1 MVISLWQDADL
12 RMAVLPPCVWSNE
25 YKVYKGT
32 LNCFVDQRS
41 ADVPVGLPFNVSQ
54 YAILMSLLAKEAGL
68 QPGKLYYN
76 IADAH
81 IYVNQIDGI
90 KKQLKNYEK
99 MLNLKKLLAKKVM
112 FIWKKF
118 MMHLNLLKQKRK
130 NT

>member
-25 YKVYKGT
+25 YKVYKGK

-41 ADVPVGLPFNVSQ
+41 ADVPVGLPFNISQ
-54 YAILMSLLAKEAGL
+54 YAILMSLAKEAGL

-90 KKQLKNYEK
+90 KNNLKIMK
-99 MLNLKKLLAKKVM
+99 KCLNLKKLLAKKVM
-112 FIWKKF
+112 FI
-118 MMHLNLLKQKRK
+118 
-130 NT
+130 